1 MHTAVPPESISMT
14 SLKTF
19 TALAAG
25 TLVIVT
31 AGATQAQTPYGQSQ
45 PQSYGQTQPSGQ
57 EVFGQIL
64 QNLFGGQTTGT
75 LDGEWSRGR
84 RALGSQ
90 QAAFNTRLDAQV
102 RSGALQSWSAD
113 RIRTDY
119 DALVRLEADY
129 ARDGRFTVQE
139 RQDLTTRYDA
149 LTRALDDGGYGDDIG
164 GYQSVADGRAEFER
178 RVDAAV
184 SARRLSRTDATRLR
198 ADYAALI
205 RVEADYQRG
214 GLTLSERQDI
224 ETRLDALDARVGD
237 VGYGNNNGAWQQS
250 PRDRLAAIERA
261 IASLN
266 RDARADRVRVQLE
279 DLTRLEAAYSRAS
292 ASADDR
298 AYFDRRI
305 GELEIEARVRR

>member
-1 MHTAVPPESISMT
+1 MT
-14 SLKTF
+14 SIKTF

-25 TLVIVT
+25 AVVLS
-31 AGATQAQTPYGQSQ
+31 AGGMAQAQTPYGQTQSQ
-45 PQSYGQTQPSGQ
+45 PAYGQSQSTGQ

-75 LDGEWSRGR
+75 VDGEWSRGR
-84 RALGSQ
+84 RALGAQ
-90 QAAFNTRLDAQV
+90 QATFNTRLDAQV

-129 ARDGRFTVQE
+129 ARDGRFTTQE
-139 RQDLTTRYDA
+139 RQDLTARYNA
-149 LTRALDDGGYGDDIG
+149 LVTALEQGGYGDDLG

-184 SARRLSRTDATRLR
+184 SARRLTRTDATRLR

-205 RVEADYQRG
+205 RTEAEYQRD
-214 GLTLSERQDI
+214 GLSLRERQDI
-224 ETRLDALDARVGD
+224 ETRLDALDVRVGD
-237 VGYGNNNGAWQQS
+237 VGYGGNNGGNWQQT

-261 IASLN
+261 LPSLG
-266 RDARADRVRVQLE
+266 RGEAADRIRVQLE
-279 DLTRLEAAYSRAS
+279 DLTRLDAAYARVT

-298 AYFDRRI
+298 AYLDRRI
-305 GELEIEARVRR
+305 GELEVQARVRR